1 MSNIESQ
8 KNLCFLQIKKF
19 FQLTLDQEKNLE
31 EFVKILLNRNQNFNF
46 IGKSTIDDVWLRHIL
61 DCAQLMKYIPN
72 VNLKFGDFGSGA
84 GLPGIIL
91 SILGLKEIHLIEKS
105 FRKSEFLREAKSL
118 SNQRIFVQN
127 TKLEEIANLQFDC
140 IVSRALAPLPK
151 LLEYSHKFLKNE
163 GFCLFLKGKNLQ
175 SEISDSK
182 KQFVFEYELFPSI
195 TSKESNIIHL
205 KKIQKLNN

>member
-175 SEISDSK
+175 SEINDSK

>member
-1 MSNIESQ
+1 MSSIESQ

-19 FQLTLDQEKNLE
+19 FQLTSDQEKSLE
-31 EFVKILLNRNQNFNF
+31 EFVTILLNRNQNFNF
-46 IGKSTIDDVWLRHIL
+46 IGKSTIDDVWHRHIL

-105 FRKSEFLREAKSL
+105 FRKSEFLREAKSF
-118 SNQRIFVQN
+118 SNQRILVQN

-151 LLEYSHKFLKNE
+151 LLEYSNKFLKNE

>member
-8 KNLCFLQIKKF
+8 KNSCFLEIKKF
-19 FQLTLDQEKNLE
+19 FQLTSSQEKSLE
-31 EFVKILLNRNQNFNF
+31 EFVAILLNRNQNFNF

-118 SNQRIFVQN
+118 SSQRIFVQN
-127 TKLEEIANLQFDC
+127 TKLEEITNLQFDC